1 MAEFSSSDIS
11 NLSTLLPMPKNALPL
26 VIIGAGGI
34 VSDAHLPA
42 YKKAGFEVIGIFDP
56 VKEKAEKC
64 AKDFNIK
71 KLYASEEEALL
82 EKNVVF
88 DIAVPPQVLLEVVK
102 KIPANSICQLQKPMG
117 NSMHDA
123 AEIKKIIKEKNIIAC
138 VNLQLKFSPM
148 MIALREAIS
157 KGMIG
162 DITELEISLSVKTP
176 WHLWPF

>member
-11 NLSTLLPMPKNALPL
+11 NLSTSLPMPKNALPI

-42 YKKAGFEVIGIFDP
+42 YKKAGFEVFGIFDP

-71 KLYASEEEALL
+71 KLYASEEEALS

-102 KIPANSICQLQKPMG
+102 KIPSNSICQLQKPMG
-117 NSMHDA
+117 NSMQDA

-148 MIALREAIS
+148 MIALREAIN

-176 WHLWPF
+176 WHL